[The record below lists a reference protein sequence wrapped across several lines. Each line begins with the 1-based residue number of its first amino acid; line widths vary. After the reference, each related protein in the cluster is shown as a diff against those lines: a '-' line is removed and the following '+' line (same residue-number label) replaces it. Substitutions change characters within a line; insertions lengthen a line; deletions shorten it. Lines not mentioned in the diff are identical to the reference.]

1 MKEDPKHTGQGV
13 SLQGY
18 DLRELLSAG
27 HAACPGCGSALA
39 LRLALKALGPDS
51 IMVIPRSCT
60 TFSMGPF
67 PYTGAC
73 VSILHAAEGTAAA
86 SASGVRAALDQTG
99 KKETTVVAWADA
111 DDALGAGLPQLIEA
125 ALRDEDIIYVLCDS
139 SSPSDRKNRSPIDD
153 IVAAHEVPYRA
164 STTPALPMDLDGKFK
179 KARSLRGFR
188 FIHVIAAC
196 PARHGCDPSKSVEIM
211 RDAALSGEFA
221 IYEAESKS
229 SMPIKTDE

>member
-1 MKEDPKHTGQGV
+1 MIEDPKHTGQGV
-13 SLQGY
+13 SLQDY

-60 TFSMGPF
+60 TFSLGSF
-67 PYTGAC
+67 PYTGAG
-73 VSILHAAEGTAAA
+73 VPIVHAAEGTAAA
-86 SASGVRAALDQTG
+86 SASGVRAALDQAG
-99 KKETTVVAWADA
+99 KKEMAVVAWANA

-125 ALRDEDIIYVLCDS
+125 ALRDEDIIYVLCDGS
-139 SSPSDRKNRSPIDD
+139 DPSGRKDRARIDD
-153 IVAAHEVPYRA
+153 IVAAHEIPYRA
-164 STTPALPMDLDGKFK
+164 STTPALPMDLEGKFK

-188 FIHVIAAC
+188 FIHVLAAC
-196 PARHGCDPSKSVEIM
+196 PARHGRDPSKSVEIM
-211 RDAALSGEFA
+211 RDAALSGEFE

-229 SMPIKTDE
+229 NAPIKTDE